1 MPGKS
6 AVEKALDRA
15 LRRAKASPRSL
26 ELETARYIVFS
37 DHHKGKH
44 DGADDFLRC
53 ERAYLGALKHYA
65 REGYTLVVLGDA
77 EELWECQPKPVLR
90 AYANIL
96 ELERRFFPDRYL
108 RVWGN
113 HDDEWESPRRVR
125 KHLWQVYSELEVH
138 EALYFE
144 VTEGDTEHG
153 ALFLVHGHQGSFL
166 SDRLA
171 GVTKLVV
178 RFVWRT
184 VQRLTR
190 KPSTTPATD
199 ACLRNKHDKAMY
211 DWAAQQSGI
220 VTVAGHTHRPVFNS
234 KTHLQQLEEEL
245 AQFLELP
252 LNQADGDHDA
262 RVPADRSARR
272 RATSTAA
279 AVRSGTATL
288 RAWRSRMGRSAWCA
302 GQRTTARSS
311 QRCWRGVDCGGC
323 SRNWTER
330 YRVSGGIGSS
340 ACTSGVGCRGAM
352 PTVSAAG
359 PEPLVPTR
367 AIGGFVTNGS

>member
-262 RVPADRSARR
+262 RV
-272 RATSTAA
+272 AA
-279 AVRSGTATL
+279 L
-288 RAWRSRMGRSAWCA
+288 RAKIEHVRTKDRQCDEAAGGPERSTPCYFNSGCCSFGDGDITGLEIADGEIRLVRWPEDDGSLKPKVLARSRLR
-302 GQRTTARSS
+302 
-311 QRCWRGVDCGGC
+311 
-323 SRNWTER
+323 
-330 YRVSGGIGSS
+330 RVF
-340 ACTSGVGCRGAM
+340 
-352 PTVSAAG
+352 
-359 PEPLVPTR
+359 EELD
-367 AIGGFVTNGS
+367 